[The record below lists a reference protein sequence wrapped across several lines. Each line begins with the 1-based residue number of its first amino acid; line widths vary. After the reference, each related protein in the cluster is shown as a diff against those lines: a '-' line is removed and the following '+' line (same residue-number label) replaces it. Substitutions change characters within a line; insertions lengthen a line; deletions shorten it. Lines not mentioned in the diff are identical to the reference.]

1 MANDQ
6 IRDDKPRSVERT
18 ADMLIR
24 VFEDKIKHGEL
35 KDGDPLPPER
45 EIVET
50 YGVSRTVVRE
60 AVQALANRGLVEA
73 RPRFR
78 PVVRRPSYEAAIAM
92 VSTVVTQLLGEKGGV
107 RNLFE
112 TRTLIEAGL
121 VRHAADAATPSDISK
136 LARALHANKN
146 AIEDSL
152 QFYDT
157 DRAFHRVFY
166 EISGNPVLV
175 ATHKAFVQ
183 WLSPHWEQMPHL
195 AQRNT
200 ENFEAHQAIFDAIQ
214 NGDADTAET
223 ALRRHLEKAWDQVR
237 DTFG

>member
-6 IRDDKPRSVERT
+6 IRKDKPGSAERA

-24 VFEDKIKHGEL
+24 VFEGKIKDGAL
-35 KDGDPLPPER
+35 RDGDPLPPER

-78 PVVRRPSYEAAIAM
+78 PVVRRPSYEAAMEM
-92 VSTVVTQLLGEKGGV
+92 VSAVVTQLLNEKGGV

-112 TRTLIEAGL
+112 TRILIEAGL
-121 VRHAADAATPSDISK
+121 VRHAAKAATPSDISK

-146 AIEDSL
+146 AIEDSSR
-152 QFYDT
+152 FYDT
-157 DRAFHRVFY
+157 DRVFHRVFY
-166 EISGNPVLV
+166 EVSGNPALV
-175 ATHKAFVQ
+175 AMHKAFVQ
-183 WLSPHWEQMPHL
+183 WLSPHWEQMAHL

-200 ENFEAHQAIFDAIQ
+200 ENFEAHQAIFDAVQ
-214 NGDADTAET
+214 KGDADAAELS
-223 ALRRHLEKAWDQVR
+223 LRRHLDNAWEQVR
-237 DTFG
+237 DTFA